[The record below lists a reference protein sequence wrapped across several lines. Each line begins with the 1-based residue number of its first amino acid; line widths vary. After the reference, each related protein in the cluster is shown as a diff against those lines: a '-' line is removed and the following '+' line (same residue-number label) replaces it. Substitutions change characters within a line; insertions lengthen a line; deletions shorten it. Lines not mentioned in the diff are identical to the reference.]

1 MPDPRKVLEKLDL
14 LEAEM
19 RKIGLWQSVPL
30 QPDQYDFR
38 AAFALD
44 TMTFPQ
50 WLQFI
55 FIPNVKITAE
65 NGKFPSSSQVAA
77 QAVREFDGM
86 EEASNL
92 VAVLSEFDA
101 LF

>member
-1 MPDPRKVLEKLDL
+1 MPDPRIVLEKLDL
-14 LEAEM
+14 IETEM
-19 RKIGLWQSVPL
+19 RKIGVWQSEPL
-30 QPDQYDFR
+30 EPDQYDFR
-38 AAFALD
+38 AAFAGD
-44 TMTFPQ
+44 TMTFSQ

-55 FIPNVKITAE
+55 FIPNVKIAVE

-86 EEASNL
+86 DEASNL
-92 VAVLSEFDA
+92 VAILSEFDA